1 MQKVWKNNKVS
12 QTNNNVW
19 HIYVFLALIMCPV
32 GVTCHI
38 AESLI
43 DASCFQAQLFVPK
56 CHELICGFTT
66 WKHGPKA
73 QSWTPTGDTGWFAQQ
88 MWGGLGKVV
97 KDYPF
102 QEIKHIA

>member
-1 MQKVWKNNKVS
+1 
-12 QTNNNVW
+12 
-19 HIYVFLALIMCPV
+19 MCPV
-32 GVTCHI
+32 GVTCHS

-56 CHELICGFTT
+56 CQELICGLTPCM
-66 WKHGPKA
+66 HGPKA
-73 QSWTPTGDTGWFAQQ
+73 LSWTLMGAQQ
-88 MWGGLGKVV
+88 MWGSLVKVV